1 MAATKRMSKPSEPS
15 SSSPRGL
22 AHKLRANE
30 GMASE
35 ETDRIRAPSSARL
48 LAKRYRLLER
58 IDEGGAGEVWRARD
72 EKLDRDVAIKLLG
85 PDADDAFRARFA
97 DEARRAAAVVH
108 PNVVTVF
115 DEGRDG
121 ADAFMVMELVP
132 GRTLREI
139 VADRGP
145 LPAHEVARLVRQVA
159 GALDAAHAAGV
170 VHCDVKPANV
180 IVDRE
185 GVAKLTDFGIA
196 RAARDRDEQELL
208 GTARYIAP
216 ERVEGGPVTARTD
229 VYGLGL
235 VAYELLTGRPAFDG
249 ATSEELVRERLVGPA
264 PSLRLARVGIDE
276 RLDAIVGQALATD
289 PDRRYASA
297 GAFAR
302 ALSDVADRDSDL
314 TSSLPA
320 VGGAR
325 TRRVAW
331 SLPRL
336 DSTVAI
342 LAVLAILFALF
353 LFFSSFQRGAQ
364 PTGPATAAPSA
375 AGAETPNVVG
385 RRLGDA
391 VSTLQVAG
399 FARVEWDVGPGPG
412 GACAVISQDPA
423 AGAAIA
429 RGATATLRYVAG
441 TDCTRKG
448 D

>member
-1 MAATKRMSKPSEPS
+1 
-15 SSSPRGL
+15 
-22 AHKLRANE
+22 
-30 GMASE
+30 MASE
-35 ETDRIRAPSSARL
+35 KTSQIRAPGSARL
-48 LAKRYRLLER
+48 LATRYRLIER

-132 GRTLREI
+132 GKTLREI
-139 VADRGP
+139 VAERGP
-145 LPAHEVARLVRQVA
+145 MPPHEVSRLIRQVA
-159 GALDAAHAAGV
+159 AALDAAHAAGV
-170 VHCDVKPANV
+170 IHCDVKPANV
-180 IVDRE
+180 IVDPD
-185 GVAKLTDFGIA
+185 GTAKLTDFGIA

-235 VAYELLTGRPAFDG
+235 VTYELLTGRPAFDG
-249 ATSEELVRERLVGPA
+249 ATSEELVRERLVGPP

-276 RLDAIVGQALATD
+276 RLDPIVGRALATA

-302 ALSDVADRDSDL
+302 AFSEVADRDSDP
-314 TSSLPA
+314 TSSLGRIA
-320 VGGAR
+320 GVRSGRGW
-325 TRRVAW
+325 TW
-331 SLPRL
+331 PRF
-336 DSTVAI
+336 DNSVAI

-353 LFFSSFQRGAQ
+353 LFFSSF
-364 PTGPATAAPSA
+364 PKSGPAGANPTAAPSA
-375 AGAETPNVVG
+375 AAAGTPNVVG
-385 RRLGDA
+385 KRLSDGI
-391 VSTLQVAG
+391 STLQAAG
-399 FARVEWDVGPGPG
+399 FANIAWAPAEGQG
-412 GACAVISQDPA
+412 GACAVVRQDPP
-423 AGAAIA
+423 AGTVLA
-429 RGATATLRYVAG
+429 RGATTTLTYIAG
-441 TDCTRKG
+441 KDCTKKG
-448 D
+448 G

>member
-1 MAATKRMSKPSEPS
+1 
-15 SSSPRGL
+15 
-22 AHKLRANE
+22 
-30 GMASE
+30 MASE
-35 ETDRIRAPSSARL
+35 EQSNVRAPTGARL
-48 LAKRYRLLER
+48 LATRYRLIDR

-85 PDADDAFRARFA
+85 ADADDAFRARFA

-108 PNVVTVF
+108 PNVVMVF
-115 DEGRDG
+115 DEGTDG

-132 GRTLREI
+132 GKTLREI
-139 VADRGP
+139 VAERGP
-145 LPAHEVARLVRQVA
+145 LPPHEVSRIIRQVA

-180 IVDRE
+180 IVDPQ

-249 ATSEELVRERLVGPA
+249 ATSEELVRERLVGPP
-264 PSLRLARVGIDE
+264 PSLRRSRVGIDD
-276 RLDAIVGQALATD
+276 RLDTIVGRALATD

-302 ALSDVADRDSDL
+302 AFSEVADRDSDP
-314 TSSLPA
+314 TSSLGRL
-320 VGGAR
+320 GGAR
-325 TRRVAW
+325 SGRGWT
-331 SLPRL
+331 LPRF
-336 DSTVAI
+336 DSSVAI
-342 LAVLAILFALF
+342 LAVIAILFALF
-353 LFFSSFQRGAQ
+353 LFFSSFQKAAVPGAN
-364 PTGPATAAPSA
+364 PTVAPSA
-375 AGAETPNVVG
+375 TVAGTPNVVG
-385 RRLGDA
+385 KKLADA
-391 VSTLQVAG
+391 IGALQAAG
-399 FARVEWDVGPGPG
+399 FANVAWAPGQG
-412 GACAVISQDPA
+412 QGAACAVLRQDPP
-423 AGAAIA
+423 AGTALA
-429 RGATATLRYVAG
+429 RGATTTLTYVAG
-441 TDCTRKG
+441 PNCTNKG

>member
-1 MAATKRMSKPSEPS
+1 
-15 SSSPRGL
+15 
-22 AHKLRANE
+22 
-30 GMASE
+30 MASE
-35 ETDRIRAPSSARL
+35 KTGQIRAATGARL
-48 LAKRYRLLER
+48 LATRYRLIAR

-85 PDADDAFRARFA
+85 ADADDAFRARFA

-132 GRTLREI
+132 GKTLREI
-139 VADRGP
+139 VSERGP
-145 LPAHEVARLVRQVA
+145 LPPHEVSRLIRQVA

-170 VHCDVKPANV
+170 VHCDVKPANI
-180 IVDRE
+180 IVDPE

-249 ATSEELVRERLVGPA
+249 ATSEELVRERLVGPP
-264 PSLRLARVGIDE
+264 PSLRHARVGIDD
-276 RLDAIVGQALATD
+276 RLDAIVGRALATV

-302 ALSDVADRDSDL
+302 AFSEIADRDSDP
-314 TSSLPA
+314 TS
-320 VGGAR
+320 
-325 TRRVAW
+325 T
-331 SLPRL
+331 LPRMRGL
-336 DSTVAI
+336 RTARGWRLPRFDSSVAI
-342 LAVLAILFALF
+342 IAVLAILFALF
-353 LFFSSFQRGAQ
+353 LFFSSFQRSAPPGAN
-364 PTGPATAAPSA
+364 PTAVPSA
-375 AGAETPNVVG
+375 AAAGTPNVVG
-385 RRLGDA
+385 KKLADA
-391 VSTLQVAG
+391 ISSLQAAG
-399 FARVEWDVGPGPG
+399 FPIIEWAPGQGQG
-412 GACAVISQDPA
+412 GQCAVVRQDPP
-423 AGAAIA
+423 
-429 RGATATLRYVAG
+429 AG
-441 TDCTRKG
+441 TTLARNGKTTLSYIAGKDCTKKG